1 MALMLSSSSQRGPQ
15 AHQDQHHKERWFL
28 LHFRTWIPWGSGK
41 RRLMLL
47 GSKWWPQESLG
58 AKVPLQ
64 QCCWHTGGNQGRKTL
79 LNDVLISTS
88 TQCYWRNKT
97 SVSQQE
103 ACFPWGRSDQA
114 LLQSPQVQREA
125 PQPRWLHAAGGAE
138 LPRQPRGR
146 AGHLEE
152 SLGIQDSAKGRL
164 LLYYCTGTFKTVSD
178 TNAEREKLIHTSLCY
193 KSCRPL
199 NYIQFILHGYL
210 QMHSSDLLSNHI
222 IDRVRKEA
230 WKNTKQT

>member
-1 MALMLSSSSQRGPQ
+1 MLSSSSQRGPQ

-41 RRLMLL
+41 WRLMLL

-88 TQCYWRNKT
+88 TQCYRRNKT

-103 ACFPWGRSDQA
+103 ARFPWGRSDQA

-125 PQPRWLHAAGGAE
+125 PQPRWLHAARGAE
-138 LPRQPRGR
+138 LGQAAQGKSR
-146 AGHLEE
+146 A
-152 SLGIQDSAKGRL
+152 LGGEFGNPGLCQREITVVL
-164 LLYYCTGTFKTVSD
+164 LHWDVQNSIWHKCWKRKINTHITVLQKLQAFELYSIYSSWLSS
-178 TNAEREKLIHTSLCY
+178 NAQLWS
-193 KSCRPL
+193 PL
-199 NYIQFILHGYL
+199 
-210 QMHSSDLLSNHI
+210 
-222 IDRVRKEA
+222 
-230 WKNTKQT
+230 

>member
-1 MALMLSSSSQRGPQ
+1 MFLSLHLLSATEGTKPLCPSKKHVS
-15 AHQDQHHKERWFL
+15 HEEDQTKCRCSRPRCSERHL
-28 LHFRTWIPWGSGK
+28 SPAGCVQPGVR
-41 RRLMLL
+41 
-47 GSKWWPQESLG
+47 SL
-58 AKVPLQ
+58 A
-64 QCCWHTGGNQGRKTL
+64 
-79 LNDVLISTS
+79 
-88 TQCYWRNKT
+88 
-97 SVSQQE
+97 
-103 ACFPWGRSDQA
+103 
-114 LLQSPQVQREA
+114 
-125 PQPRWLHAAGGAE
+125 
-138 LPRQPRGR
+138 RQPRGR